1 MSLDFYL
8 MKYVLSPFLPSRLP
22 LDPYDLVF
30 VADLDGPGIFV
41 APADTFNFTRLPLL
55 DDQLN
60 TSQPVAVDYDPR
72 YGMVY
77 WTDVVQQ
84 TISRAGLDGGGQQ
97 VVVQNLGRKCRPL
110 ATGVILGTKILLE
123 RSEYMLCKRCNRACV
138 SNQLFLVFSTAFA
151 QVRLPS
157 RKGEVPKGG
166 HFSQPTES
174 SVGSA

>member
-1 MSLDFYL
+1 M
-8 MKYVLSPFLPSRLP
+8 
-22 LDPYDLVF
+22 F
-30 VADLDGPGIFV
+30 VTDLDGPAIFV
-41 APADTFNFTRLPLL
+41 APADTFNFTRVPVL
-55 DDQLN
+55 DDQP
-60 TSQPVAVDYDPR
+60 TTRPVAVDYDPR

-77 WTDVVQQ
+77 WTDVRQG